1 MAPFNLFLW
10 VLHYVNEKK
19 RQKKNK
25 VRKCGAERDEEMK
38 TYTSFALYL
47 AHYEGKIQNS
57 LELHVRDV
65 SLLKYVGSIA
75 AE

>member
-19 RQKKNK
+19 RQNKNK
-25 VRKCGAERDEEMK
+25 VRKSGAERKKEMK
-38 TYTSFALYL
+38 THMFFALYL
-47 AHYEGKIQNS
+47 AHYDGKMQNS
-57 LELHVRDV
+57 LELHIRDV
-65 SLLKYVGSIA
+65 SLLKYVDSIA